1 MKVRS
6 RARDVALQYLYQA
19 EVNSQH
25 SLKSLEGFMA
35 HFVEDENLK
44 PYANELISGILENIS
59 AIDTMIDRATSN
71 WRVSR
76 MTRTDR
82 NILRIA
88 TYELAIRKDI
98 PYKVAINEGIELAK
112 RFGSPKLPSFANGVL
127 DKIRLQSSLNEP
139 HDESPKDS
147 GVPS

>member
-6 RARDVALQYLYQA
+6 RARDAALQYLYQA
-19 EVNSQH
+19 EVNSRH
-25 SLKSLEGFMA
+25 TKETLDSFLL
-35 HFVEDENLK
+35 HFIDDEPVK
-44 PYANELISGILENIS
+44 PYAKDLAEGVIDNIQTIDSLIEK
-59 AIDTMIDRATSN
+59 ATSN

-98 PYKVAINEGIELAK
+98 PYKVAINEGVELAK
-112 RFGSPKLPSFANGVL
+112 RFGSPKCPSFANGVL
-127 DKIRLQSSLNEP
+127 DRVLMLVSDTIKKTATEEEP
-139 HDESPKDS
+139 S
-147 GVPS
+147 GE